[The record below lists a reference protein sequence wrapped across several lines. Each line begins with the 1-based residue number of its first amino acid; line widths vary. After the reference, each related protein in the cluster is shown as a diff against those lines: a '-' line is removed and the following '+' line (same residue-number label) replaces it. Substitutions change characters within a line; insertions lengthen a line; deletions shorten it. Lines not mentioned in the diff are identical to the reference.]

1 MNAPK
6 RSHLKRE
13 LYRLTVARSDIAAAY
28 RFCELLRRD
37 VSHIG
42 HELYLPLFHAIVV
55 SYGRPFTTNKPHGG
69 LPDRWSRLGVKR
81 LQRMHDTL
89 IETRNTYVAHS
100 DAGVRRVSITPP
112 TWLIPGRGTPA
123 GLSVQ
128 ILFGVYT
135 LEFFD
140 VARETC
146 SYQTTRMTKEIDRLL
161 EELFGARELPTEPFE
176 LTVDE
181 AL

>member
-1 MNAPK
+1 MKSRK
-6 RSHLKRE
+6 RSQLKRD
-13 LYRLTVARSDIAAAY
+13 LYRLAVARSDIAAAY
-28 RFCELLRRD
+28 RFCELLRRE
-37 VSHIG
+37 VTHIG
-42 HELYLPLFHAIVV
+42 HELCLPLFHAIVV
-55 SYGRPFTTNKPHGG
+55 FYGRPFTTNKPHGA
-69 LPDRWSRLGVKR
+69 LPDRWSKLGVSR

-89 IETRNTYVAHS
+89 VDARNTYVAHS
-100 DAGVRRVSITPP
+100 DAGVRTVRITPP

-128 ILFGVYT
+128 ILFHLYS

-140 VARETC
+140 VAHETC
-146 SYQTTRMTKEIDRLL
+146 SYQTTRMTEEIDLL
-161 EELFGARELPTEPFE
+161 LDELFGSRELPSEPFE